1 MYLMLH
7 RDEAFLKAHHDFV
20 AAGKGFGV
28 SYWGEHWRFQLFKD
42 VYSEVRSIMTPN
54 LLLNP

>member
-54 LLLNP
+54 L